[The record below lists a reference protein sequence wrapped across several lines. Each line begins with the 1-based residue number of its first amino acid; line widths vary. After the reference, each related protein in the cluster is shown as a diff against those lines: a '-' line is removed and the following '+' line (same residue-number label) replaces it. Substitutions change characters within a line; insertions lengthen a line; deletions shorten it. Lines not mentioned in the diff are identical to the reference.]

1 MFLTAF
7 VLSVESEK
15 LNSKVHLLD
24 FEMSLKQNILVIFI
38 KSVQQLNTKTS
49 NGKDGLLF

>member
-15 LNSKVHLLD
+15 LNSKVYLLD
-24 FEMSLKQNILVIFI
+24 FEMSLKQNLVIFI

-49 NGKDGLLF
+49 NGKDGLLL